1 MGSPLTSADFRRL
14 LQSDLREVASDIIER
29 ELLASMV
36 PTFFSMA
43 SSKKAWEEYLNTSDF
58 PDIPQFTGELE
69 YLPMYPGWHTKVE
82 HSVYAAGIQAER
94 ELVDDDQYGVIER
107 RVAGL
112 TRSATRTREKI
123 GAKLFQG
130 AFSAAFDFQTNEEGK
145 ALCSTTHLSKS
156 GASTSTGFSNM
167 GTGAFSKT
175 NLETARLAMYRY
187 KTDIG
192 ERFNVSNN
200 WGIVYPMALDSKV
213 REVTQTPFG
222 YNTAARDVNV
232 EAQQGYTLIPYKLLD
247 DTDTNDWFLVDL
259 TAMKDALVW
268 FDRTPPEYNNTI
280 DFETFIL
287 KNSVYFR
294 VSWGWLDWRPFYGSQ
309 VS

>member
-14 LQSDLREVASDIIER
+14 LQTDLREVADDIIER
-29 ELLASMV
+29 DLLASMV

-43 SSKKAWEEYLNTSDF
+43 DSQKAWEEYLTVSDF
-58 PDIPQFTGELE
+58 GDIPEFTGELE
-69 YLPMYPGWHTKVE
+69 YLPRYPGWHTKVE
-82 HSVYAAGIQAER
+82 HTAYAAGVQSER
-94 ELVDDDQYGVIER
+94 QLVDDDQYGVIER
-107 RVAGL
+107 TVQGMTKA
-112 TRSATRTREKI
+112 TTRTREKK
-123 GAKLFQG
+123 GARIFQG
-130 AFSAAFDFQTNEEGK
+130 AFSSAFDYQTNEEGK

-156 GASTSTGFSNM
+156 GASTSSGFSNM
-167 GTGAFSKT
+167 GTSAFSKA
-175 NLETARLAMYRY
+175 NLEAARLLMYRF

-192 ERFNVSNN
+192 ERFEVSNN

-232 EAQQGYTLIPYKLLD
+232 EAQQNYTLIPYKLLD

-259 TAMKDALVW
+259 TAMKNALAW
-268 FDRTPPEYNNTI
+268 FDRIKPEYDNVI
-280 DFETFIL
+280 DFETKTL
-287 KNSVYFR
+287 KHSVYFR
-294 VSWGWLDWRPFYGSQ
+294 LSWAWLDWRWAYGNR